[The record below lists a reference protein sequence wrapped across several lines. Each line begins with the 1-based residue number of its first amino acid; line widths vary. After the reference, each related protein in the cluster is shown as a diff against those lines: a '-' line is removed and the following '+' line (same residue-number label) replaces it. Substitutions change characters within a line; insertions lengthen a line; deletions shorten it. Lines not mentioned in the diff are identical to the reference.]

1 MKLSSA
7 RRKLFEELTQAIG
20 VSGYEHEVTA
30 VLKKYYEPLADQI
43 VFDKLGSVYA
53 LKKSKLKNSPKVMV
67 SAHLDEVGFHVGKI
81 LEDGTMKIS
90 LAYSGVWE
98 QTMMSQRII
107 IQTSNG
113 KKIKGV
119 IDAIPPHFLTEELRK
134 KPMEVKDMVI
144 DIGAKS
150 KAEVEKLGIKEF
162 DPFIIDGPFLE
173 LNEGDRLLSKAFD
186 NRYGCILGVEV
197 LQALQGVDLPFD
209 LYIGAN
215 VQEEVGLRGAE
226 TSTQMLKPDFA
237 FVLDCS
243 PANDMGNNKEGLGY
257 LGEGLLIRFVDKSMI
272 AFKELLN
279 FQIEHAE
286 KTKSKYQYYL
296 STGGTDAGA
305 VHKSNDG
312 VLTLTHCICARNIHT
327 AGTILD
333 LNDYEAARVTLISM
347 LKALNQNKIDSLKQ
361 ERR

>member
-1 MKLSSA
+1 MKLSNE
-7 RRKLFEELTQAIG
+7 RKQLFMTLTQAIG
-20 VSGYEHEVTA
+20 VSGYETEVTA
-30 VLKKYYEPLADQI
+30 VLKQLYQPLADEI
-43 VFDKLGSVYA
+43 VFDKLGSIFA
-53 LKKSKLKNSPKVMV
+53 LKKSKIKNAPKVMIA
-67 SAHLDEVGFHVGKI
+67 AHMDEVGFHVGTI
-81 LEDGTMKIS
+81 LPDGTMKIS
-90 LAYSGVWE
+90 QAYSGIWD
-98 QTMMSQRII
+98 QTMMSQRVI
-107 IQTSNG
+107 IQTSSG
-113 KKIKGV
+113 KKIRGV

-134 KPMEVKDMVI
+134 KPMESKDMILDV
-144 DIGAKS
+144 GAKS
-150 KAEVEKLGIKEF
+150 KDEVLKMGIKEF
-162 DPFIIDGPFLE
+162 DPFIIDGPFFE
-173 LNEGDRLLSKAFD
+173 LNDGSRLLSKAFD
-186 NRYGCILGVEV
+186 NRYGCILGVEI
-197 LQALQGVDLPFD
+197 LQALKNVDLPFD
-209 LYIGAN
+209 LYVGAN

-226 TSTQMLKPDFA
+226 TSTQMIKPDFV

-257 LGEGLLIRFVDKSMI
+257 LGEGVLIRFVDKSMI

-333 LNDYEAARVTLISM
+333 LNDYEAAKATLLSM
-347 LKALNQNKIDSLKQ
+347 LKALNKDKIEAFKN

>member
-1 MKLSSA
+1 MKLSNE
-7 RRKLFEELTQAIG
+7 RLKLFERLTQAIG
-20 VSGYEHEVTA
+20 ISGQELEVTKI
-30 VLKKYYEPLADQI
+30 LHELYKPLADEI
-43 VFDKLGSVYA
+43 VYDNLGSIYA
-53 LKKSKLKNSPKVMV
+53 VKKSKIKNAPKVMI
-67 SAHLDEVGFHVGKI
+67 SAHMDEVGFHVGKI
-81 LEDGTMKIS
+81 LPDGTMKIS
-90 LAYSGVWE
+90 QAYSGIWD

-107 IQTSNG
+107 IQTGNG
-113 KKIKGV
+113 KHIPGV

-134 KPMEVKDMVI
+134 KPMESKDMIV
-144 DIGAKS
+144 DVGAKS
-150 KAEVEKLGIKEF
+150 PAEVEKMGIKEF
-162 DPFIIDGPFLE
+162 DPFIINGPLVE
-173 LNEGDRLLSKAFD
+173 LNDGSRLLSKAFD
-186 NRYGCILGVEV
+186 NRYGCILTVET
-197 LQALQGVDLPFD
+197 LQSLKGVDLPFD

-226 TSTQMLKPDFA
+226 TSTQMIKPDFA

-327 AGTILD
+327 AGTIMD
-333 LNDYEAARVTLISM
+333 LNDYEAARVTLLSM
-347 LKALNQNKIDSLKQ
+347 LKALNKDKIESFKK

>member
-1 MKLSSA
+1 MKLSNE
-7 RRKLFEELTQAIG
+7 RLKLFERLTQAIG
-20 VSGYEHEVTA
+20 ISGQEIEVTKI
-30 VLKKYYEPLADQI
+30 LHELYKPLADEI
-43 VFDKLGSVYA
+43 VYDNLGSIYA
-53 LKKSKLKNSPKVMV
+53 VKKSKIKNAPKVMI
-67 SAHLDEVGFHVGKI
+67 SAHMDEVGFHVGKI
-81 LEDGTMKIS
+81 LPDGTMKIS
-90 LAYSGVWE
+90 QAYSGIWD

-107 IQTSNG
+107 IQTGNG
-113 KKIKGV
+113 KHIPGV
-119 IDAIPPHFLTEELRK
+119 ICAIPPHFLTDELRK
-134 KPMEVKDMVI
+134 KPMESKDMIV
-144 DIGAKS
+144 DVGAKS
-150 KAEVEKLGIKEF
+150 KAEVEKMGIREF
-162 DPFIIDGPFLE
+162 DPFIINGPMIELHDGS
-173 LNEGDRLLSKAFD
+173 RLLSKAFD
-186 NRYGCILGVEV
+186 NRYGCILTVET
-197 LQALQGVDLPFD
+197 LQSLKGVDLPFD

-226 TSTQMLKPDFA
+226 TSTQMIKPDFA

-333 LNDYEAARVTLISM
+333 LNDYEAARATLLSM
-347 LKALNQNKIDSLKQ
+347 LKALNKDKIESFKK